1 MAVPYPQDLRMAGRC
16 HTFSG
21 DQHFLVKPL
30 ARPEA
35 GISNLD
41 VLVRLEPGQAYEVG
55 GQIHDPH
62 RFAHVED
69 EDLTMPAERARL
81 HDQLG
86 GFGNGHEIAP
96 HVGMGDQDRAP
107 RPDLPEERRDHAAAA
122 AQHIAE
128 AYRYEVAPVLDG
140 GLLHYELGHAL
151 GKTHHAAGTYRL
163 VSGHADEVLRPG
175 LDRGGNDVEGAEHI
189 VEDRIADFGLNQRNM
204 LVCGGVKDG
213 ARLVGPDEIRH

>member
-1 MAVPYPQDLRMAGRC
+1 
-16 HTFSG
+16 
-21 DQHFLVKPL
+21 
-30 ARPEA
+30 
-35 GISNLD
+35 
-41 VLVRLEPGQAYEVG
+41 
-55 GQIHDPH
+55 
-62 RFAHVED
+62 
-69 EDLTMPAERARL
+69 DLTMPAERARL

-151 GKTHHAAGTYRL
+151 GKPAAATGTYG
-163 VSGHADEVLRPG
+163 VVGGDADEVLRSG
-175 LDRGGNDVEGAEHI
+175 LDRGADDVEGAEHI
-189 VEDRIADFGLNQRNM
+189 VEDRLADVGLHQRHM
-204 LVCGGVKDG
+204 LVCGGVEDG
-213 ARLVGPDEIRH
+213 ARLVGPDDLRDARRVPDIGDERNRGQVRVGLAEHGLDLEDRVLSVPDEQHPPRLHPPDLPAELTAD